1 MVSLTDWA
9 GSGAPQR
16 NADGAKIGASGEAAE
31 EEHTQ
36 EQSTTGG
43 VRIRPEYSLSFYIPS
58 SNADL
63 VVLFT

>member
-1 MVSLTDWA
+1 MVSPTDWA

-16 NADGAKIGASGEAAE
+16 NADGAKIEVAAKE
-31 EEHTQ
+31 ERTQ

-43 VRIRPEYSLSFYIPS
+43 VRIRPEYSLSFYIRS
-58 SNADL
+58 STADL